1 MIVESKVQDFY
12 KKLEENV
19 TSDKLIWFFSPK
31 RYNGKEFSGVFDKK
45 DFKIHFNSVYK
56 AYRLIDAIGSYKRK
70 GNCYEVDY
78 EIKENGL
85 KFKYILM
92 IMVLLII
99 IVNTVQFFE
108 NADLN
113 LIAGIDFIFLIFFSF
128 ISLVHFLIT
137 RTVKKDLKK
146 KFEEIFEI
154 TANY

>member
-1 MIVESKVQDFY
+1 MEFKTVILRFRDLVTEN
-12 KKLEENV
+12 NV
-19 TSDKLIWFFSPK
+19 TISRHKDMI
-31 RYNGKEFSGVFDKK
+31 DKK
-45 DFKIHFNSVYK
+45 IIEKQLKKVIDPEIGVSIVDMG
-56 AYRLIDAIGSYKRK
+56 LI
-70 GNCYEVDY
+70 Y

-92 IMVLLII
+92 GMILFII

-113 LIAGIDFIFLIFFSF
+113 LIAGTDFIFLIFFSF

-137 RTVKKDLKK
+137 RKVKKDLKK

-154 TANY
+154 N